1 MKIDRPLVEYLA
13 KLSRLELSESEI
25 PLYEK
30 QLSDIVALM
39 EELKAID
46 VSSVPETA
54 QVLEVTNVFR
64 PDEPAPSYPR
74 DALLEGAPEARDGC
88 FAVPKIIG

>member
-1 MKIDRPLVEYLA
+1 MKVDRPLVEYLA
-13 KLSRLELSESEI
+13 KLSRLALTEDEI

-54 QVLEVTNVFR
+54 QVLEITNVSR
-64 PDEPAPSYPR
+64 PDEPAPSWPR
-74 DALLEGAPEARDGC
+74 ERLLEGAPDAHDGC
-88 FAVPKIIG
+88 FSVPKIIG